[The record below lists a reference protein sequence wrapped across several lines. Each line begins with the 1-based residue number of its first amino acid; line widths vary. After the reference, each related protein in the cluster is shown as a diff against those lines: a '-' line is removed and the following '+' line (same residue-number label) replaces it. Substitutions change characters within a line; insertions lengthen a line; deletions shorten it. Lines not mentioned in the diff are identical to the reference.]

1 MAHHQ
6 KKARIRRAAV
16 VLLDE
21 SGASQLPVVRRTW
34 APKGETPALVHNF
47 NWKRISM
54 ISRITPTGKLYF
66 RLFPGTIK
74 KEQVILFMEDL
85 RLTVRR
91 HLFVLWDG
99 APPHRS
105 GLVTEYLRSRRD
117 RFTVFRLPPYAP
129 DLNPDEKVWSQLK
142 YHELS
147 NYAPRTAE
155 ELDRK
160 VRHVLG
166 KIARRPGLIR
176 SFVRNTIT

>member
-1 MAHHQ
+1 MARHQ
-6 KKARIRRAAV
+6 KKAKIRRAAI
-16 VLLDE
+16 VLADE
-21 SGASQLPVVRRTW
+21 SGASLLPAVCRTW
-34 APKGETPALVHNF
+34 APKGETPALIHNF

-54 ISRITPTGKLYF
+54 ISGITPTGKLYF

-74 KEQVILFMEDL
+74 KEQVLLFMEDL
-85 RLTVRR
+85 RRAVRR

-105 GLVTEYLRSRRD
+105 GMVTDYLRRRRD

-142 YHELS
+142 YHGLS
-147 NYAPRTAE
+147 NYAPRTVK
-155 ELDRK
+155 ELERK
-160 VRHVLG
+160 VRIVLG
-166 KIARRPGLIR
+166 RIGRRPGLIR